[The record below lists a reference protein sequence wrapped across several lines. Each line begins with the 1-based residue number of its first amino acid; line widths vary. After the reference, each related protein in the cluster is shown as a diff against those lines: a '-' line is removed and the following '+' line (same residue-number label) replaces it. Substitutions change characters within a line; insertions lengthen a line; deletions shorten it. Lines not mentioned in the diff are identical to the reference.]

1 MDKKDRELQEAQKY
15 SNYLQDQVEDFMA
28 ENKYL
33 RNLGGVPDNF
43 GKEREKVK
51 LLDKEK
57 IDDYKKLVRVLQ
69 EDNYKLEGERAKLK
83 HLVKM
88 QVMAGGKGGS
98 ASGKGKYGHDL
109 TPA

>member
-1 MDKKDRELQEAQKY
+1 
-15 SNYLQDQVEDFMA
+15 MA

-69 EDNYKLEGERAKLK
+69 EDKYKLEGERAKLK
-83 HLVKM
+83 HLIKM
-88 QVMAGGKGGS
+88 
-98 ASGKGKYGHDL
+98 
-109 TPA
+109 